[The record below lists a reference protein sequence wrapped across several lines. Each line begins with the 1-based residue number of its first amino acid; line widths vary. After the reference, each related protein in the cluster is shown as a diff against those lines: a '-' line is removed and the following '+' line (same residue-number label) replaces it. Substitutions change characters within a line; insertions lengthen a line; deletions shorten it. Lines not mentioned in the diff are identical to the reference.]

1 MSARGVEAG
10 AGQSGTPVAAYWC
23 ELALVDG
30 AALPGVRL
38 EVGTDG
44 RLQAVTPR
52 SEPRPGD
59 VRLGTVL
66 PGLANAHS
74 HAFHRALRGRTHD
87 AGGDFWQWRE
97 AMYQVAA
104 GLDPKRYFLLA
115 RAVFAEMLAS
125 GFTAVGEFHY
135 LHHRPGGSRYP
146 AEHAMELALA
156 AAAREVGIRLVL
168 LDTLYLDG
176 GIGMPLTPA
185 QRAFGDGSAA
195 AWLARWHSL
204 RAALGRAATAD
215 DGDGSPADSQAD
227 IQAGTDARVTLGA
240 AIHSVRAVSPTAIRE
255 ALAGLPD
262 AVPLHIHLSEQPQE
276 NADCRAA
283 YGRTPTEVL
292 AGIGALAPRLSVVH
306 ATHLTDEDVALIG
319 TSGASVVICPTTEA
333 DLGDGIGPA
342 LALQRAGARIALGS
356 DQNAVIDPLLEMRG
370 LEAGERLASG
380 RRGRFTPA
388 ELLVAASDHGYAA
401 LGLGRQRL
409 IPGDL
414 CDLVE
419 VASDSIRTAGSLP
432 EQLPLTAT
440 AADVRRVIVG
450 GRVVADSGVLVGGAG
465 GPGGRP
471 PSTLQPELRPE
482 LRPEILLRDALAA
495 LDGTAA
501 LASGERP

>member
-1 MSARGVEAG
+1 M
-10 AGQSGTPVAAYWC
+10 
-23 ELALVDG
+23 
-30 AALPGVRL
+30 RL
-38 EVGTDG
+38 EVGGVG
-44 RLQAVTPR
+44 RREAVTPHA
-52 SEPRPGD
+52 EPRPGD
-59 VRLGTVL
+59 VRLGAVL

-104 GLDPKRYFLLA
+104 GLNPESYFVLA
-115 RAVFAEMLAS
+115 RAVFAEMLVC

-135 LHHRPGGSRYP
+135 LHHRPDGSRYP

-176 GIGMPLTPA
+176 GIGVPLAPA

-204 RAALGRAATAD
+204 RAALGGAD
-215 DGDGSPADSQAD
+215 SAEPGDSPDSPADYPSGMAAD
-227 IQAGTDARVTLGA
+227 VRSGPDARVTLGA
-240 AIHSVRAVSPTAIRE
+240 AIHSVRAVTPTAMRE
-255 ALAGLPD
+255 VLDGLPGT
-262 AVPLHIHLSEQPQE
+262 VPLHIHLSEQPQE

-283 YGRTPTEVL
+283 YGQTPTEVL
-292 AGIGALAPRLSVVH
+292 AGLGALTPRLSVVH
-306 ATHLTDEDVALIG
+306 ATHLSDEDVALIG
-319 TSGASVVICPTTEA
+319 ASGATVVICPTTEA

-342 LALQRAGARIALGS
+342 LRLQRAGARIALGS

-388 ELLVAASDHGYAA
+388 ELLAAASDNGYAA

-409 IPGDL
+409 APGDL

-419 VASDSIRTAGSLP
+419 MAGDSIRTAGSLP
-432 EQLPLTAT
+432 GQLPLTAT
-440 AADVRRVIVG
+440 SADVRRVIVG
-450 GRVVADSGVLVGGAG
+450 GRVVADSGMLVPGEAG
-465 GPGGRP
+465 RAGRAGRASGTSGLLP
-471 PSTLQPELRPE
+471 DA

-495 LDGTAA
+495 LADTVDFT
-501 LASGERP
+501 SGERP

>member
-1 MSARGVEAG
+1 MPA
-10 AGQSGTPVAAYWC
+10 VAFWC
-23 ELALVDG
+23 ELALLDG
-30 AALPGVRL
+30 VALPGVRL
-38 EVGTDG
+38 EVGWNG
-44 RLQAVTPR
+44 RLIAVTPH
-52 SEPRPGD
+52 SAPQPGD

-87 AGGDFWQWRE
+87 AAGDFWQWRQ
-97 AMYQVAA
+97 AMYAVA
-104 GLDPKRYFLLA
+104 GHLDPERYFRLA
-115 RAVFAEMLAS
+115 RAVFAEMLVC
-125 GFTAVGEFHY
+125 GYTAVGEFHY
-135 LHHRPGGSRYP
+135 LHHRPDGSRYP

-176 GIGMPLTPA
+176 GIGVPLAPE
-185 QRAFGDGSAA
+185 QRAFSDGSAA
-195 AWLARWHSL
+195 AWLARWHAL
-204 RAALGRAATAD
+204 RAALGGSD
-215 DGDGSPADSQAD
+215 DGPVAG
-227 IQAGTDARVTLGA
+227 GTDSRVTLGA
-240 AIHSVRAVSPTAIRE
+240 AIHSVRAVTDAAMEES
-255 ALAGLPD
+255 LAGLPD

-292 AGIGALAPRLSVVH
+292 AGLGALAPRLSIVH
-306 ATHLTDEDVALIG
+306 ATHLTDGDVTLIG
-319 TSGASVVICPTTEA
+319 TSGATVVICPTTEA

-380 RRGRFTPA
+380 RRGRFAPA
-388 ELLVAASDHGYAA
+388 ELLAAASDNGYAA

-409 IPGDL
+409 APGDL

-419 VASDSIRTAGSLP
+419 VAGDSIRTAGSLP
-432 EQLPLTAT
+432 GQLPLTAT

-450 GRVVADSGVLVGGAG
+450 GRVVADSGVLVAG
-465 GPGGRP
+465 GSGVLDGHPPGA
-471 PSTLQPELRPE
+471 
-482 LRPEILLRDALAA
+482 LRPEILLRDALAM
-495 LDGTAA
+495 LGEPTTP
-501 LASGERP
+501 ASGERP